1 MVALGAPRPSASGD
15 QKKKKRKRKKKKE
28 NASVFTFLKC
38 GKLKKNK
45 KLQINMINQVPWLI
59 KYSFLIIM
67 RRKFTFSPFQS
78 GNSFMKVPFQ
88 LSSFSAHFSCPALDG
103 DMGRGPEGHP
113 ALVSE
118 ATMSPGQTETSQDP
132 ESRAKSHPSGGWG
145 DIWKERLSYW
155 KHHKL
160 VTSEV

>member
-28 NASVFTFLKC
+28 NASVFSFLKC

-88 LSSFSAHFSCPALDG
+88 LSSLLYRNAYSLSNGVFRHFRKTELEEQNPLKHSSWVYLFCHGALFTLFLCLN
-103 DMGRGPEGHP
+103 R
-113 ALVSE
+113 
-118 ATMSPGQTETSQDP
+118 
-132 ESRAKSHPSGGWG
+132 
-145 DIWKERLSYW
+145 
-155 KHHKL
+155 
-160 VTSEV
+160 